1 MHEDELYELGM
12 QEATN
17 DFVKGDFLVTSISL
31 AASKLINK
39 I

>member
-12 QEATN
+12 QETTN

-31 AASKLINK
+31 VALKLINK